1 MTPASPGMLLTTAV
15 LVAVIPTVVVSV
27 ALPLR
32 GDAGTL
38 AEGTHRTREV
48 APATSTLQAA
58 G

>member
-1 MTPASPGMLLTTAV
+1 MLLTTAV